1 MFLWSHPHNAS
12 HWNNWGEQQYEG
24 ENSQLWSG
32 RGRNTYVSLPAK
44 ETYIVTGVTI
54 YFQLCGQSP

>member
-1 MFLWSHPHNAS
+1 MPLI
-12 HWNNWGEQQYEG
+12 ETTE
-24 ENSQLWSG
+24 ENSNMKVRIHSCG
-32 RGRNTYVSLPAK
+32 VEGAETPMSASLPK